1 MSSENA
7 TKMSTFTLPL
17 GIDSLE
23 IRSQTVDKQ
32 GNIIFDVVSKNTCTT
47 CRKCGKPATKRH
59 GLGDVI
65 KVRHLPILDQPVYL
79 RIQVIRYECTFCD
92 DHTTTSEQYDW
103 MERKSKTTKGLD
115 IYINRQLIHSTIE
128 DVGKKAQITSELIE
142 SALKRSIK
150 TSVNWSMYTN
160 IETIGIDEIAL
171 KKGHNNYVTIVS
183 AKDLDGALSVIG
195 VLPDRLKETVKSF
208 LESIPEHLK
217 KTVKSVCTD
226 MYDGFVKSAEEVF
239 GKRVVVIDRFHVS
252 KLYREPLDTL
262 RINEMKRLKST
273 LSKVDY
279 AKCEGMMWII
289 RRNHECLSKQDKV
302 ALEFIYKHSPLLK
315 EAHKTALKLTNI
327 FNTHQSRKKALTKL
341 NRWIKRVQE
350 NKISC
355 FNGFVKTLERYK
367 FNILNYFKN
376 RKNSGFAEGL
386 NNKIKVLKRRCYGI
400 SKPESLF
407 QRLLLDLLGYKIFA

>member
-7 TKMSTFTLPL
+7 TKMSNFTLPL

-23 IRSQTVDKQ
+23 IRAQSLDKQ

-59 GLGDVI
+59 GLGDII

-79 RIQVIRYECTFCD
+79 RIQVVRYECMFCED
-92 DHTTTSEQYDW
+92 RTTTSEQYDW

-142 SALKRSIK
+142 SALNRGIK

-183 AKDLDGALSVIG
+183 VKDINATLSVIA
-195 VLPDRLKETVKSF
+195 VLPGRLKETVKSF

-226 MYDGFVKSAEEVF
+226 
-239 GKRVVVIDRFHVS
+239 HV
-252 KLYREPLDTL
+252 
-262 RINEMKRLKST
+262 
-273 LSKVDY
+273 
-279 AKCEGMMWII
+279 
-289 RRNHECLSKQDKV
+289 
-302 ALEFIYKHSPLLK
+302 
-315 EAHKTALKLTNI
+315 
-327 FNTHQSRKKALTKL
+327 
-341 NRWIKRVQE
+341 
-350 NKISC
+350 
-355 FNGFVKTLERYK
+355 
-367 FNILNYFKN
+367 
-376 RKNSGFAEGL
+376 
-386 NNKIKVLKRRCYGI
+386 
-400 SKPESLF
+400 
-407 QRLLLDLLGYKIFA
+407 